1 MNYAF
6 YISKTLRQ
14 RSSGSFTRLILRLAF
29 VGIALSVAV
38 MLIAFATV
46 TGFKSNIIEKVTG
59 FDGDLYVRKFDAN
72 RSLEGSYFNRHDVPF
87 NALGQHGVA
96 ASRPLCVKAGIIRHS
111 GEMEGLMFKGVDS
124 TYLSEFMQSCMQKGQ
139 FPSFN
144 GDREG
149 YQLVISSKTA
159 ARLNLDTGQYTEAIF
174 IQNGQ
179 VRRRRFFIEGIYNSG
194 LAEHDQ
200 TFVFCDL
207 RVIQRIVSNGYDTLN
222 NIELV
227 LEKKVDAEEVQA
239 EISAMLPLQ
248 LRVNTAKDANFNL
261 FEWLNYLDTNVLVIL
276 VLMFFVAAVNMLSA
290 MVVLIIERTR
300 MIGVLK
306 ALGAA
311 NKGILQIFWYFA
323 FSLGGRGILLGNVIA
338 WSVILLQWKT
348 SLLKLDESIYY
359 LDRVPFELSA
369 WNAVYIN
376 AGVLS
381 MCAIVLL
388 IPVGLIQKVSPSKT
402 LRFD

>member
-1 MNYAF
+1 MNYAY

-29 VGIALSVAV
+29 IGIALSVAV

-46 TGFKSNIIEKVTG
+46 TGFKSSIIEKVTG
-59 FDGDLYVRKFDAN
+59 FDGDLYIRKFDAN
-72 RSLEGSYFNRHDVPF
+72 RSLEGSYFSRQEVPF
-87 NALGQHGVA
+87 VALGEYGYIA
-96 ASRPLCVKAGIIRHS
+96 ARPLCVKAGIIRHS

-124 TYLSEFMQSCMQKGQ
+124 TYFNDFMESCMQKGK
-139 FPSFN
+139 FPGFD

-149 YQLVISSKTA
+149 YQLVISAKTA
-159 ARLNLDTGQYTEAIF
+159 SRLSIDTGQYTEAIF

-179 VRRRRFFIEGIYNSG
+179 VRRRRFKIEGIYNTG

-200 TFVFCDL
+200 TFAFCDL
-207 RVIQRIVSNGYDTLN
+207 RVIQRIVSTGYDTLN
-222 NIELV
+222 GVELV
-227 LEKKVDAEEVQA
+227 LENDIDAEEIQP
-239 EISAMLPLQ
+239 EISALLPLH
-248 LRVNTAKDANFNL
+248 LRVNTARDANFNL

-276 VLMFFVAAVNMLSA
+276 ILMFFVAAVNMLSA

-306 ALGAA
+306 ALGAP
-311 NKGILQIFWYFA
+311 NPGILRIFWYFA
-323 FSLGGRGILLGNVIA
+323 FSLGGRGVLFGNFIA
-338 WSVILLQWKT
+338 WAVILLQWKT
-348 SLLKLDESIYY
+348 SFLKLDESIYY
-359 LDRVPFELSA
+359 LDRVPFEL
-369 WNAVYIN
+369 NAFNALYIN
-376 AGVLS
+376 AGVLFL
-381 MCAIVLL
+381 CALVLF